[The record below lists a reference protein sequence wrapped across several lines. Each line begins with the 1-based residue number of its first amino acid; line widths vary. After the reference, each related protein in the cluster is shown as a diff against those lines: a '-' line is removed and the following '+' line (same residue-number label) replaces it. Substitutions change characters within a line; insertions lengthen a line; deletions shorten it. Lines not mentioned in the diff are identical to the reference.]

1 MIYKKGSESGMKIL
15 YLNVN
20 GFFGDSSIKTI
31 LGEKN
36 MFYKVRDYR
45 KAERN
50 KIISRL
56 LVKKLNSQEESYDMI
71 FLSEIDPHS
80 EATMKLKKTMENNNY
95 TYILPNAM
103 DEKSGVEE
111 GKFSITVAFIK
122 NEHLEEWLNNKKSNE
137 SMKSLTEPQKGK
149 GWLQICEIGGKSNN
163 KILLAGLHATGG
175 LLYDLANT
183 KKYDGDFIIFGDFN
197 VNPKKKESEEK
208 FKKIIENLSAEEVI
222 DKDKKNTFIGG
233 TKVDRVITKNVK
245 GVILRVDESYY
256 TEGLSDHAAL
266 IIDIDEP

>member
-80 EATMKLKKTMENNNY
+80 EATMELKNNG
-95 TYILPNAM
+95 
-103 DEKSGVEE
+103 E
-111 GKFSITVAFIK
+111 
-122 NEHLEEWLNNKKSNE
+122 
-137 SMKSLTEPQKGK
+137 
-149 GWLQICEIGGKSNN
+149 
-163 KILLAGLHATGG
+163 
-175 LLYDLANT
+175 
-183 KKYDGDFIIFGDFN
+183 
-197 VNPKKKESEEK
+197 
-208 FKKIIENLSAEEVI
+208 
-222 DKDKKNTFIGG
+222 
-233 TKVDRVITKNVK
+233 
-245 GVILRVDESYY
+245 
-256 TEGLSDHAAL
+256 
-266 IIDIDEP
+266 

>member
-1 MIYKKGSESGMKIL
+1 MKIL

-80 EATMKLKKTMENNNY
+80 EATMELKKTMENNNY

-149 GWLQICEIGGKSNN
+149 GWLQICEIASC
-163 KILLAGLHATGG
+163 
-175 LLYDLANT
+175 
-183 KKYDGDFIIFGDFN
+183 IIQS
-197 VNPKKKESEEK
+197 VESK
-208 FKKIIENLSAEEVI
+208 
-222 DKDKKNTFIGG
+222 
-233 TKVDRVITKNVK
+233 
-245 GVILRVDESYY
+245 
-256 TEGLSDHAAL
+256 
-266 IIDIDEP
+266 